1 MYIKTEKTVSMSL
14 LNLNRSQPVS
24 TYIIYTS
31 HRRKSGRTVCTQTP
45 QPDSTYLLYIYIPTN
60 QYVPYYAD
68 MYQPISTY
76 LLYTHTRTN
85 QSMCTF
91 CICTQTPS
99 VSSVYKH
106 VPTSQYVL
114 TVDKHFMYINTY
126 QPSSIYFV
134 YLLYTN
140 TYSQSVCTFC
150 THNYQ
155 SISMYLLYPHIPIN
169 QYVPSVQNTSQP
181 IGTYLLYTSTC

>member
-1 MYIKTEKTVSMSL
+1 
-14 LNLNRSQPVS
+14 
-24 TYIIYTS
+24 
-31 HRRKSGRTVCTQTP
+31 
-45 QPDSTYLLYIYIPTN
+45 
-60 QYVPYYAD
+60 
-68 MYQPISTY
+68 
-76 LLYTHTRTN
+76 
-85 QSMCTF
+85 MCTF

-169 QYVPSVQNTSQP
+169 QYVPSVQKHVPTNRYVPSVHKHVLTNQFV
-181 IGTYLLYTSTC
+181 LYVPQNPHQSVRTLCTRKRPHPSVCTLCT